1 MDMPPSGWY
10 PDPYGVAGLL
20 RWWDGSTWTQHTHAG
35 SAHEPTDAA
44 GPATS
49 LDATRV
55 GGPLGA
61 SSDEAVRTAANRTVP
76 QPIAG
81 QPTTVQ
87 PTTVQPT
94 AVQPTAPQPAALAP
108 TTVQPPVPGVRPGPA
123 LDRTQ
128 VQASVADSGTR
139 QPGMGSSWPGAGGYR
154 GAEAPYGGG
163 QADQFGT
170 QILPPVTDAD
180 WDRPTGGYHALA
192 SLRQRR
198 LLFFGLL
205 AAGTVVVLALIGVLI
220 SNLGSPGAS
229 APTAETSAAPPVT
242 SAPSPTAQATTAT
255 PTQTPSAT
263 GTAGGLS
270 DSVSGLS
277 YALLSSPW
285 TSGCPAGLSSPQTLT
300 WTAGESAQAGQF
312 SNNGNPTTWYGE
324 ACSAPLP
331 QSYGYTGVADLEP
344 TAMNLMNQFDGPYY
358 GALNHQRTQLASTPT
373 SISGHPA
380 WEIKYLETYPSAASM
395 GLPFNSE
402 EGAIVVADQGTG
414 LPPAVFFVSVP
425 SNLGVGNVDAL
436 VSSLT
441 LTVASPSQS
450 ATPSAS
456 TAQPGGNG
464 QPGGGGG
471 NNP

>member
-35 SAHEPTDAA
+35 SAHEPTDPP

-49 LDATRV
+49 LDATRI

-61 SSDEAVRTAANRTVP
+61 TSDEAARAATSRTAP
-76 QPIAG
+76 QPTA
-81 QPTTVQ
+81 VQ

-94 AVQPTAPQPAALAP
+94 AIQPTAIQPTAVAP
-108 TTVQPPVPGVRPGPA
+108 TTVQPPVPGVRPGTS

-128 VQASVADSGTR
+128 VQASVAHPGTR
-139 QPGMGSSWPGAGGYR
+139 QPGTGSTWPGAPSGGYR
-154 GAEAPYGGG
+154 GEAPYSGG

-180 WDRPTGGYHALA
+180 WDRPTGGYHVLA

-198 LLFFGLL
+198 LLLYGLL
-205 AAGTVVVLALIGVLI
+205 AGGTVVVLALIGVLI
-220 SNLGSPGAS
+220 SNLGSPTAS
-229 APTAETSAAPPVT
+229 APTADTSTAPSVT

-255 PTQTPSAT
+255 PTQTPSVT

-285 TSGCPAGLSSPQTLT
+285 TSGCPASLSSPQTLT

-344 TAMNLMNQFDGPYY
+344 TAMNLVNQFDGPYY

-380 WEIKYLETYPSAASM
+380 WEIKYLETYPNAAGM
-395 GLPFNSE
+395 GLAFNSE
-402 EGAIVVADQGTG
+402 EAAIVVADQGTG

-425 SNLGVGNVDAL
+425 NNLGVGNVDAL

-450 ATPSAS
+450 ASPSAS

-464 QPGGGGG
+464 NGNPNPGGGGT
-471 NNP
+471 NP